1 MSNKDH
7 YDAKDILGTKYIKGN
22 EAHYDALEWE
32 ATAYY
37 TLNDAYDLINDLG
50 LKNFLE
56 MLYHDKKRRLLT
68 VEEHEAMQT
77 LHDSWEL

>member
-1 MSNKDH
+1 MIDYS
-7 YDAKDILGTKYIKGN
+7 TKNIKGYK
-22 EAHYDALEWE
+22 AHNDALEWE

-37 TLNDAYDLINDLG
+37 TLNDAYDLINQLG

-68 VEEHEAMQT
+68 VEEYEAMQT
-77 LHDSWEL
+77 LHNSWEL

>member
-1 MSNKDH
+1 MSNRDH
-7 YDAKDILGTKYIKGN
+7 NNTNDFLGTKYIKGN

-56 MLYHDKKRRLLT
+56 MLYHEKKRRLLT